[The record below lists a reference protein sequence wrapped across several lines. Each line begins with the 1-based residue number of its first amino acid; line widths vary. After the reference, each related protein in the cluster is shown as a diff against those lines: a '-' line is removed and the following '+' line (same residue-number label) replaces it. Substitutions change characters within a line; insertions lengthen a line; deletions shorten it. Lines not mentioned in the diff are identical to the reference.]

1 MEIWVGSLGT
11 QLPLLLLEDDNVLLF
26 RIEMEKGTK
35 TKQTNK
41 KDALS
46 LQGLTELPRDT
57 LFTKLKSP
65 GHTQL
70 QGSLGNVVLNLSSY
84 VPANM
89 STAN

>member
-11 QLPLLLLEDDNVLLF
+11 QLPLLLLEDDSVLLF

-46 LQGLTELPRDT
+46 LLGLTELPRDT

-65 GHTQL
+65 GHT
-70 QGSLGNVVLNLSSY
+70 
-84 VPANM
+84 
-89 STAN
+89 